1 MDNPQAFPCL
11 DHNGFELTMRDSGMT
26 LRDWFAGQALC
37 SIPLR
42 NWDAENRD
50 PSEVI
55 SSWARCAYN
64 VADAMLDARKETNNA
79 HD

>member
-1 MDNPQAFPCL
+1 MDNPQAFPGGWPEAGYEPCY
-11 DHNGFELTMRDSGMT
+11 GMT

-55 SSWARCAYN
+55 SAWAKSSYAI
-64 VADAMLDARKETNNA
+64 ADAMLAERSKGA
-79 HD
+79 